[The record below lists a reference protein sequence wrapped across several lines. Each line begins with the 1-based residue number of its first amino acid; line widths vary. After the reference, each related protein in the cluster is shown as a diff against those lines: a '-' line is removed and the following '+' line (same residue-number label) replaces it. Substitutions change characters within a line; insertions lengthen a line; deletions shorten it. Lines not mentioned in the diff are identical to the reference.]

1 MSRSGKLIKPKEELQ
16 FIASLSEAQVRTVCV
31 LGVGGGRG
39 GGDGPQWQESL
50 LKLSLYPEGS
60 DTFCINSVRIKL
72 NYRTPLVS
80 ENCLVVLERKCT
92 SWN

>member
-39 GGDGPQWQESL
+39 TAVAGESR
-50 LKLSLYPEGS
+50 KAE
-60 DTFCINSVRIKL
+60 
-72 NYRTPLVS
+72 PLP
-80 ENCLVVLERKCT
+80 RGF
-92 SWN
+92 